1 MTDEIFE
8 KESETADPIDVPAV
22 EDAPAEVFTAA
33 DLAARLSEARLSWE
47 AERERETAAAAVEM
61 TAEIESLR
69 EALARADERAARR
82 ETEIRCEKMLR
93 AHSLGE
99 EMVSLLLTPYDTDLT
114 DEILS
119 ARVEML
125 AGAIDAAAARAIREK
140 TEGIRPGMG
149 EASALTGKIIRETPI
164 AKLAEMM

>member
-1 MTDEIFE
+1 MTDEIL
-8 KESETADPIDVPAV
+8 KEAGGQVDPSDVPAV
-22 EDAPAEVFTAA
+22 EDAPAEVFTES
-33 DLAARLSEARLSWE
+33 DVEARLREARLSWE

-69 EALARADERAARR
+69 EALREAGERAARR

-99 EMVSLLLTPYDTDLT
+99 EMVSLLLTPDDTDLT

-140 TEGIRPGMG
+140 TEGIRPGAG